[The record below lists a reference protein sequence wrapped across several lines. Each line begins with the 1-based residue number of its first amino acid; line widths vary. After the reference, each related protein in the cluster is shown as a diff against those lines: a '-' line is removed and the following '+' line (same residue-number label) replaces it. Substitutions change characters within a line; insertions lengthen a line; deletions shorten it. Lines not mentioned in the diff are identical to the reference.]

1 MEASYEF
8 AAGFCMKALCRNVSF
23 IPERG
28 EIVVFDFRKIKLVF

>member
-1 MEASYEF
+1 MEASYVF
-8 AAGFCMKALCRNVSF
+8 AAGFCMKALFKNVSF

>member
-8 AAGFCMKALCRNVSF
+8 AACLCMKALFRNLSF

-28 EIVVFDFRKIKLVF
+28 EIVVYDFRKIKLVF